1 MMSPDIGR
9 SPVGSEIQKPV
20 TAGVLGGRGWGGGKC
35 GHEQGRAA
43 RKHSGQILEGYV
55 VILRIWFLS

>member
-20 TAGVLGGRGWGGGKC
+20 TAGVLGGREWGGGKC
-35 GHEQGRAA
+35 GEVVNVGMSKGRQPGSTVA
-43 RKHSGQILEGYV
+43 RS
-55 VILRIWFLS
+55 